1 MTAAASKQNEKSPV
15 DVDHGATT
23 DTGVAGDTDGAG
35 GTTSI
40 ADVVVAKIAGI
51 ATREIDG
58 VYDLGGGAARAVGK
72 LRETIPGAATD
83 VTQGV
88 SVEVGEKQAAVD
100 VGLVAYYGVAIHQLA
115 ESIRANV
122 IDAIESMTGLEV
134 TEVNVTVYDVHLD
147 TDDPTIGLDGSS
159 TPRVQ

>member
-1 MTAAASKQNEKSPV
+1 MTT
-15 DVDHGATT
+15 ATSRQDDEPT
-23 DTGVAGDTDGAG
+23 TGRDEHRDTDDSRGPDQSDG
-35 GTTSI
+35 GGKTSI

-72 LRETIPGAATD
+72 LRETLPGTAAD

-115 ESIRANV
+115 ESIRTNV
-122 IDAIESMTGLEV
+122 IEAIEKMTGLEV
-134 TEVNVTVYDVHLD
+134 TEVNVTVHDVHLD
-147 TDDPTIGLDGSS
+147 TDDPTTSLDGQ

>member
-1 MTAAASKQNEKSPV
+1 MTT
-15 DVDHGATT
+15 ATSRQDDEPT
-23 DTGVAGDTDGAG
+23 IAGDKHRDSDGHGPDQSDAG
-35 GTTSI
+35 GKTSI

-72 LRETIPGAATD
+72 LRETLPGTGAD

-115 ESIRANV
+115 ESIRTNV
-122 IDAIESMTGLEV
+122 IEAIEKMTGLEV
-134 TEVNVTVYDVHLD
+134 TEVNVTVHDVHLD
-147 TDDPTIGLDGSS
+147 TDDPTTALDGQ

>member
-1 MTAAASKQNEKSPV
+1 MTT
-15 DVDHGATT
+15 ATPRQDDEPT
-23 DTGVAGDTDGAG
+23 IGGDKHRDTEDDREPGQDDAG
-35 GTTSI
+35 GKTSI

-72 LRETIPGAATD
+72 LRETLPGTAAD

-122 IDAIESMTGLEV
+122 IEAIEKMTGLEV

-147 TDDPTIGLDGSS
+147 TDDPTTALDGQ

>member
-1 MTAAASKQNEKSPV
+1 MT
-15 DVDHGATT
+15 TT
-23 DTGVAGDTDGAG
+23 TSRQDDEPTIARDEHRDSHDGGPDDSDAG
-35 GTTSI
+35 GKTSI

-72 LRETIPGAATD
+72 LRETLPGTAAD

-122 IDAIESMTGLEV
+122 IEAIEKMTGLEV
-134 TEVNVTVYDVHLD
+134 TEVNVTVHDVHLD
-147 TDDPTIGLDGSS
+147 TDDPTTVLDGQ

>member
-1 MTAAASKQNEKSPV
+1 MTAATSRQGETSPV
-15 DVDHGATT
+15 ATDHEPTT
-23 DTGVAGDTDGAG
+23 EHTGENSGAG

-72 LRETIPGAATD
+72 LRETMPGAVAD

-100 VGLVAYYGVAIHQLA
+100 VGLVAYYGVAIHHLA
-115 ESIRANV
+115 ESIRTHV
-122 IDAIESMTGLEV
+122 IEAVETMTGFEV

-147 TDDPTIGLDGSS
+147 SDDPTFGLDGQS
-159 TPRVQ
+159 TSRVQ